1 MTGMI
6 RTDQLLVSLM
16 ANLKSERNSFE
27 QILSEHGLSDDL
39 IEMIDLFDPLKK
51 INLSERDK
59 KKLHNIMYSW
69 FHPIKNEWYPYLHNL
84 KNWE

>member
-16 ANLKSERNSFE
+16 ANLKSERSSFE

-59 KKLHNIMYSW
+59 KNCTTLCILGFTQLRMNGILIY
-69 FHPIKNEWYPYLHNL
+69 II
-84 KNWE
+84 

>member
-16 ANLKSERNSFE
+16 ANLKSERSSFE

-51 INLSERDK
+51 INLSERDRK
-59 KKLHNIMYSW
+59 ISQHYVFLVSPN
-69 FHPIKNEWYPYLHNL
+69 
-84 KNWE
+84 